1 MNTRRTKE
9 PSQQEFLRQA
19 KEVLGLTWDA
29 LAEAA
34 EINPRALKNYRL
46 PDNSQDHRGMP
57 LLARRAV
64 ENLLAVHIKKNRKKA
79 A

>member
-1 MNTRRTKE
+1 MSKPKE
-9 PSQQEFLRQA
+9 RSQQEFLREA
-19 KEVLGLTWDA
+19 KAMLVLTWDE

-34 EINPRALKNYRL
+34 EISPRALKNYRL
-46 PDNSQDHRGMP
+46 PDDSQDHRKLP

-64 ENLLAVHIKKNRKKA
+64 EQLLAKHAKRNRKKA

>member
-1 MNTRRTKE
+1 MTKARE
-9 PSQQEFLRQA
+9 PRQQEFLREA
-19 KEVLGLTWDA
+19 KAMLEMTWDE

-34 EINPRALKNYRL
+34 EIKPRALKNYRL
-46 PDNSQDHRGMP
+46 PDDSQDHRNMP

-64 ENLLAVHIKKNRKKA
+64 ENLLASHVKKNRRKA